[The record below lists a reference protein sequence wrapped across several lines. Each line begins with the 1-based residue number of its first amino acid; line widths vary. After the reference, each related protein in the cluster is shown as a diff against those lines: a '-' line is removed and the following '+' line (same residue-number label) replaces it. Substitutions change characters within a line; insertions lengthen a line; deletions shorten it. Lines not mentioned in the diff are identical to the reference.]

1 MLGKIWIIAA
11 MLLLISGVTSA
22 QYGYGTSSITL
33 SRYSITMVNGGTA
46 NVNYSVNLAS
56 GSTWG
61 TTLSVTD
68 NNYLLSEG
76 IGTSLSKYMGN
87 PTYSGV
93 LSLTVSP
100 STPKGTYSVTLQA
113 TGDDPSAHNTTLVLT
128 IAPPNSSTT
137 SVVVPGNNASSTIAP
152 TVAPTTIVTT
162 VPPHMI
168 ASPANALTLELIAG
182 ILITLIVS
190 IALMF
195 VFAGGHGARYVVWGI
210 ALIIIGTLLWLY
222 GDYNGYLLAY
232 IWSGVGL
239 IALGIIIWAAADA
252 AAGAYKSME
261 VSTLLDIAGIILLIV
276 GTIIWILGDY
286 YYAGNL
292 IYIWSGVGIMAL
304 GTVIWIIGNAIGGT
318 FKGLRTGRRSSSYNK
333 Q

>member
-1 MLGKIWIIAA
+1 MIVAA
-11 MLLLISGVTSA
+11 MLLLISGVASA

-33 SRYSITMVNGGTA
+33 SRYSVTMVNGGTA
-46 NVNYSVNLAS
+46 SVNYSVNLAS

-68 NNYLLSEG
+68 NNYLLSKG

-113 TGDDPSAHNTTLVLT
+113 TGDDPSVQNTTLVLT

-137 SVVVPGNNASSTIAP
+137 SVVAIGNNASSTIAS
-152 TVAPTTIVTT
+152 TIAPTTIVTT
-162 VPPHMI
+162 VPPYMI
-168 ASPANALTLELIAG
+168 ASPVNALTLELIAG

-195 VFAGGHGARYVVWGI
+195 IFTGGHGARYVVWGV

-222 GDYNGYLLAY
+222 GDYNGFLMAYIWSGVALLALGIIVWTVSDAATGAYKSMEVPALLDIAGIILLVVGIIVWIFGDYYYAGNIIY

-239 IALGIIIWAAADA
+239 IALG
-252 AAGAYKSME
+252 
-261 VSTLLDIAGIILLIV
+261 TIL
-276 GTIIWILGDY
+276 
-286 YYAGNL
+286 
-292 IYIWSGVGIMAL
+292 
-304 GTVIWIIGNAIGGT
+304 WIIGNAVVGA
-318 FKGLRTGRRSSSYNK
+318 FRGRSHK
-333 Q
+333 K